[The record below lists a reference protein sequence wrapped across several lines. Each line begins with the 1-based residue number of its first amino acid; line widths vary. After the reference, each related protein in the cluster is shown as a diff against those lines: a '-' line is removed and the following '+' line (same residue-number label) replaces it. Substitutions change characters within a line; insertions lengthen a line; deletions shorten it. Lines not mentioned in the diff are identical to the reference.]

1 MPPAPPSPLDPT
13 EPGAISRREERL
25 RLDAQVEIVLLRHGE
40 PDWTPGGG
48 LSVTDAA
55 LTARGRLQA
64 EAAAAR
70 LAGTGIDAL
79 YVSPLR
85 RARETAEP
93 LAKATGLE
101 PQVVDGLAEIG
112 IALTGLSQHEVD
124 TYFLQAV
131 RRRLGEHWGGWPG
144 GESFRDF
151 HARVTRTL
159 AELLGQ
165 HGITR
170 ESEDD
175 FTVWTHPPRR
185 HRIAIVAHGGTNAV
199 GLTHLL
205 DVPAVPWEWNR
216 FELELAAY
224 AVVQSRPVGMTGFVW
239 CLQNFN
245 EVDHLRAAGL
255 HRKTP

>member
-1 MPPAPPSPLDPT
+1 MPTEPRPAAPLP
-13 EPGAISRREERL
+13 EPGAISRREERM
-25 RLDAQVEIVLLRHGE
+25 RLDAQVELILLRHGE

-48 LSVTDAA
+48 TSVADAA

-70 LAGTGIDAL
+70 LADAGIDSI

-93 LAKATGLE
+93 LARATGIA
-101 PQVVDGLAEIG
+101 PVVVDGLAEIG
-112 IALTGLSQHEVD
+112 IALAGLTQTEVD
-124 TYFLQAV
+124 TYFRQAT
-131 RRRLGEHWGGWPG
+131 RRRLGEHWSGWPG
-144 GESFRDF
+144 GESFREF
-151 HARVTRTL
+151 HARVTGTL
-159 AELLGQ
+159 ADLLARHAIGRQ
-165 HGITR
+165 R
-170 ESEDD
+170 EDE
-175 FTVWTHPPRR
+175 FTVWTLPPRQ

-199 GLTHLL
+199 ALTHLL

-216 FELELAAY
+216 FEMELAAY
-224 AVVQSRPVGMTGFVW
+224 GVVQSRPVGMTGFVW

-255 HRKTP
+255 R

>member
-1 MPPAPPSPLDPT
+1 MPTPPRPPQELP

-25 RLDAQVEIVLLRHGE
+25 RLDSQVEIVLLRHGE
-40 PDWTPGGG
+40 PDWTPAGGP
-48 LSVTDAA
+48 SVEDAA

-70 LAGTGIDAL
+70 LAGAGIDAL

-85 RARETAEP
+85 RARETGEP
-93 LAKATGLE
+93 LAKATGLVPE
-101 PQVVDGLAEIG
+101 VVDGLAEIG
-112 IALTGLSQHEVD
+112 IALLGLSQTEVD
-124 TYFLQAV
+124 GYFRQAV
-131 RRRLGEHWGGWPG
+131 RRRLGEHWAGWPG

-151 HARVTRTL
+151 HARVTGTFAALL
-159 AELLGQ
+159 AR
-165 HGITR
+165 HGIAR
-170 ESEDD
+170 ESEDE

-199 GLTHLL
+199 ALTHLL
-205 DVPAVPWEWNR
+205 DVAAVPWEWNR

-224 AVVQSRPVGMTGFVW
+224 AVVQSRPVGLTGFVW

-255 HRKTP
+255 HP